1 VTGTAI
7 SPNAEPWPPSRPA
20 PAGGYPDDEDHPVDV
35 GVLQRLHRGTER
47 ELDLH
52 EVDDE
57 LRRHFSEQLGAMGV
71 VTMGRA
77 AYELM
82 AGAWPTLGSTRERGS
97 YVARQANSALA

>member
-1 VTGTAI
+1 MPANETYAMRAYRSGV
-7 SPNAEPWPPSRPA
+7 AEIVPL
-20 PAGGYPDDEDHPVDV
+20 D
-35 GVLQRLHRGTER
+35 RGTER

-97 YVARQANSALA
+97 YVARIFDSRTIESGHGMRITDRRALNLP